1 MHLDWKKTYANGAL
15 ITLDGV
21 DLSTVKAGGVYVI
34 YLAGNPP
41 TTVYVGKGDVSARL
55 GSHRNDARFKAAR
68 AKGTLCVAFASVAA
82 ADQEGVEKYLA
93 TRLPPVVGE
102 RHPESVREIAVN
114 SPFAA

>member
-1 MHLDWKKTYANGAL
+1 MPLEWKKTYGQGGL

-21 DLSTVKAGGVYVI
+21 DLSTVKADGVYVI

-41 TTVYVGKGDVSARL
+41 TSVYVGKGDVAVRL
-55 GSHRNDARFKAAR
+55 ASHRTDARFNAAR
-68 AKGTLCVAFASVAA
+68 AKGTLCVAFASVAPA
-82 ADQEGVEKYLA
+82 EQEGVEKYLA
-93 TRLPPVVGE
+93 RRFPPLVGE

>member
-1 MHLDWKKTYANGAL
+1 MLL
-15 ITLDGV
+15 ILQRFSRDLAILTESP
-21 DLSTVKAGGVYVI
+21 LSTGPKSLNVLQI
-34 YLAGNPP
+34 FRSFFTLW
-41 TTVYVGKGDVSARL
+41 VSARL